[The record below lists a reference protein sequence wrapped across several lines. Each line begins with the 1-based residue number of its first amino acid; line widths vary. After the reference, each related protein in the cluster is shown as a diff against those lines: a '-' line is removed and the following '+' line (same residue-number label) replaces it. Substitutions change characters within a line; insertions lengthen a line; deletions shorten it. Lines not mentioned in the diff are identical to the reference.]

1 VLGAVKP
8 ASPPAE
14 PGWRLRFTTA
24 VEAIRDG
31 IDRRI
36 RAALPGD
43 TGAIA
48 SALITGK
55 RDALTGS
62 VFDALY
68 VSSVGHVLSVSGY
81 YRTLKR

>member
-1 VLGAVKP
+1 MVLGAIKP
-8 ASPPAE
+8 AAAPAE
-14 PGWRLRFTTA
+14 PSWRLKFTTA
-24 VEAIRDG
+24 VETIRDG

-62 VFDALY
+62 VFDALF
-68 VSSVGHVLSVSGY
+68 VSGVGHVLSVSG
-81 YRTLKR
+81 